1 MLKKAKAEQA
11 AAEAGAAKETEKGT
25 AKNAA
30 QGVLDSSHEIW
41 LAGLGALER
50 MKSEGPRMFENLVEQ
65 GRNMS
70 AQAKDAADK
79 ALRGMREANFE
90 GAGRWEKFEQAIQ
103 ERVSKS
109 LSGLGVMTNREVEAL
124 SKQVAELN
132 EHVREL
138 MLAGAAAA
146 APKARSSSGSRKASR
161 THTTRKAAGAAR
173 AKAGA
178 KAGTRKAAA
187 GRAKTKK
194 RSGR

>member
-1 MLKKAKAEQA
+1 MATKTGSGEAGERDMRDS
-11 AAEAGAAKETEKGT
+11 AEAAGEALRESAER
-25 AKNAA
+25 
-30 QGVLDSSHEIW
+30 IW

-79 ALRGMREANFE
+79 ALRGMRESSFE

-146 APKARSSSGSRKASR
+146 SPKGRAS
-161 THTTRKAAGAAR
+161 
-173 AKAGA
+173 
-178 KAGTRKAAA
+178 AGTRKAARSHASRTRATRKAA
-187 GRAKTKK
+187 GTARAKVAAKGGTRKAGARRAKTKK
-194 RSGR
+194 GSGR

>member
-1 MLKKAKAEQA
+1 MTTKTGSG
-11 AAEAGAAKETEKGT
+11 EAGEHDNRGGAEGAGDALRESAER
-25 AKNAA
+25 
-30 QGVLDSSHEIW
+30 IW

-146 APKARSSSGSRKASR
+146 SPKGRSSAGPRKAARTRASR
-161 THTTRKAAGAAR
+161 THTTRKAAGTAR
-173 AKAGA
+173 AKGTAKAGA
-178 KAGTRKAAA
+178 RKAGAS
-187 GRAKTKK
+187 RAKTKK
-194 RSGR
+194 GR

>member
-1 MLKKAKAEQA
+1 MTTKTGSG
-11 AAEAGAAKETEKGT
+11 EAGERDNRGSAEGAGDALRESAER
-25 AKNAA
+25 
-30 QGVLDSSHEIW
+30 IW

-50 MKSEGPRMFENLVEQ
+50 MKSDGPRMFENLVEQ

-90 GAGRWEKFEQAIQ
+90 GSGRWEKFEQAIQ

-146 APKARSSSGSRKASR
+146 APKSRSSSGTRKASR

-178 KAGTRKAAA
+178 KAGTRKSAA

-194 RSGR
+194 RSGRQV

>member
-1 MLKKAKAEQA
+1 MTTKTGSGEAGERGDRDS
-11 AAEAGAAKETEKGT
+11 AEAAGDALRESAER
-25 AKNAA
+25 
-30 QGVLDSSHEIW
+30 IW

-90 GAGRWEKFEQAIQ
+90 GGAGRWEKFEQAIQ

-146 APKARSSSGSRKASR
+146 SPKGRSSAGPRKAARTRASR
-161 THTTRKAAGAAR
+161 THTTRKAAGTAR
-173 AKAGA
+173 AKGTAKAGA
-178 KAGTRKAAA
+178 RKAGAS
-187 GRAKTKK
+187 RAKTKK
-194 RSGR
+194 GR